1 MSSQDSFWRGA
12 KVAVTGA
19 GGFIGS
25 HLTEELARRGAHVRA
40 MVRYNSAS
48 RWGFLDRTPEA
59 LMKRVEVRAGDLAD
73 PFFVRE
79 FVAGQE
85 VVFHLGALI
94 AIPYSYEAPAQYVQT
109 NVHGTLNILEACLRA
124 KTSKVVHTS
133 TSEVF
138 GTARYVPIDETHPRQ
153 GQSPYSA
160 TKIGADA
167 LAESFHR
174 SFGLPVAIARPFN
187 TYGPRQS
194 ARAVLPTI
202 ATQLLAGVKQLEIGS
217 LDPVRDFN
225 YVDDTVTG
233 FLAVA
238 RSPKSVG
245 EEINLGS
252 GRGVTIGAA
261 VKLLMKITGRKVPVK
276 TDGRRVRPA
285 KSEVLRLICDN
296 RKAARLLGW
305 KPRWTLEK
313 GLEQTASY
321 VLAHLDDYKAGR
333 YNV

>member
-1 MSSQDSFWRGA
+1 MTDSFWRGMS
-12 KVAVTGA
+12 VAVTGA

-25 HLTEELARRGAHVRA
+25 HLAEELARRGAKVRA

-48 RWGFLDRTPEA
+48 RWGFLDNAPA
-59 LMKRVEVRAGDLAD
+59 QLMRRITVRAGDLAD

-79 FVAGQE
+79 FVAGQD

-94 AIPYSYEAPAQYVQT
+94 AIPYSYEAPAQYVET
-109 NVHGTLNILEACLRA
+109 NMHGTLNILEACLRA
-124 KTSKVVHTS
+124 KTSKIVHTS

-138 GTARYVPIDETHPRQ
+138 GTALYTPIDEKHPRQ

-194 ARAVLPTI
+194 ARAVLPAI
-202 ATQLLAGVKQLEIGS
+202 AAQLLSGTNTLKIGS
-217 LDPVRDFN
+217 MAPVRDFN
-225 YVDDTVTG
+225 YIADTVSG
-233 FLAVA
+233 FIAVA
-238 RSPKSVG
+238 RSRKSVG
-245 EEINLGS
+245 ADFNLGS
-252 GRGVTIGAA
+252 GQGVTIGAA
-261 VKLLMKITGRKVPVK
+261 ARLLMKITGKNIPLK
-276 TDGRRVRPA
+276 TDHRRVRPV
-285 KSEVLRLICDN
+285 KSEVMRLLCDN
-296 RKAARLLGW
+296 RKAVRELGW
-305 KPRWTLEK
+305 RPRWTLEK
-313 GLEQTASY
+313 GLEQLAAY
-321 VLAHLDDYKAGR
+321 VRNHLTDYKPGR

>member
-1 MSSQDSFWRGA
+1 VNDSFWRGV
-12 KVAVTGA
+12 KVGVTGA

-25 HLTEELARRGAHVRA
+25 HLTEELARRGAKVRA
-40 MVRYNSAS
+40 MVRYNSTS
-48 RWGFLDRTPEA
+48 RWGFLDRTPA
-59 LMKRVEVRAGDLAD
+59 DLMRRVEIRAGDLAD

-94 AIPYSYEAPAQYVQT
+94 AIPYSYEAPAQYVET
-109 NVHGTLNILEACLRA
+109 NLHGTLNILEASLRA

-138 GTARYVPIDETHPRQ
+138 GTARYVPIDEAHPRQ

-167 LAESFHR
+167 LVESFHR

-194 ARAVLPTI
+194 ARAVLPSI
-202 ATQLLAGVKQLEIGS
+202 AAQLLSGAPALAIGS
-217 LDPVRDFN
+217 LEPVRDFN
-225 YVDDTVTG
+225 YVADTVEG

-238 RSPKSVG
+238 RSPRAVG
-245 EEINLGS
+245 EDFNLGS
-252 GRGVTIGAA
+252 GRGVTIGASA
-261 VKLLMKITGRKVPVK
+261 RLLMKITNRRIPFA
-276 TDGRRVRPA
+276 TDRRRVRPV
-285 KSEVLRLICDN
+285 KSEVQRLLCDN
-296 RKAARLLGW
+296 RKARRLLGW
-305 KPRWTLEK
+305 RPRWTLEK
-313 GLEQTASY
+313 GLEQLAAH
-321 VLAHLDDYKAGR
+321 VLAHLSDYKSGR

>member
-1 MSSQDSFWRGA
+1 MTDKFWRG
-12 KVAVTGA
+12 VAVGVTGA

-25 HLTEELARRGAHVRA
+25 HLAEELARRGAKVRA

-48 RWGFLDRTPEA
+48 RWGFLDRTPAA
-59 LMKRVEVRAGDLAD
+59 LMRRVEVRAGDLAD
-73 PFFVRE
+73 PFFVRD
-79 FVAGQE
+79 FVAGQD

-94 AIPYSYEAPAQYVQT
+94 AIPYSYEAPAQYVET
-109 NVHGTLNILEACLRA
+109 NVQGTLNVLEACLRA
-124 KTSKVVHTS
+124 KTRKVVHTS

-138 GTARYVPIDETHPRQ
+138 GTALYAPIDEKHPRQ

-194 ARAVLPTI
+194 ARAVLP
-202 ATQLLAGVKQLEIGS
+202 AMAAQLLSGAPALKAGS

-225 YVDDTVTG
+225 YVADTVEG

-238 RSPKSVG
+238 RSPRAAG
-245 EEINLGS
+245 EEFNLGS
-252 GRGVTIGAA
+252 GRGVTIGEAA
-261 VKLLMKITGRKVPVK
+261 RLLMKITGRKVPVE
-276 TDGRRVRPA
+276 TDRRRVRPA
-285 KSEVLRLICDN
+285 KSEVMRLLCDN
-296 RKAARLLGW
+296 RKARRVLGW
-305 KPRWTLEK
+305 RPRWTLEK
-313 GLEQTASY
+313 GLAQLAAH
-321 VLAHLDDYKAGR
+321 VLAHLSDYKAER

>member
-1 MSSQDSFWRGA
+1 MIDKFWEGRR
-12 KVAVTGA
+12 VAVTGA

-25 HLTEELARRGAHVRA
+25 HLAEELARRGAKVRA

-48 RWGFLDRTPEA
+48 RWGFLDRTPAA
-59 LMKRVEVRAGDLAD
+59 LMRRVEVRAGDLAD

-94 AIPYSYEAPAQYVQT
+94 AIPYSYEAPAQYVET
-109 NVHGTLNILEACLRA
+109 NVHGTLNVLEACLRA
-124 KTSKVVHTS
+124 KTGKVVHTS

-138 GTARYVPIDETHPRQ
+138 GTALYAPIDEKHPRQ

-194 ARAVLPTI
+194 ARAVLPAI
-202 ATQLLAGVKQLEIGS
+202 AAQLLSGASVLKIGS

-225 YVDDTVTG
+225 YVADTVEG

-238 RSPKSVG
+238 RSSRSAG
-245 EEINLGS
+245 EDINLGS
-252 GRGVTIGAA
+252 GRGVTIGQAA
-261 VKLLMKITGRKVPVK
+261 GLLMKITGRKIPFEL
-276 TDGRRVRPA
+276 DRRRVRPA
-285 KSEVLRLICDN
+285 KSEVMRLLCDN
-296 RKAARLLGW
+296 RKARRLVGW
-305 KPRWTLEK
+305 RPRWTLEK
-313 GLEQTASY
+313 GLEQLAAH
-321 VLAHLDDYKAGR
+321 VLAHLADYKAGR

>member
-1 MSSQDSFWRGA
+1 MKDSFWRG
-12 KVAVTGA
+12 VAVGVTGA

-25 HLTEELARRGAHVRA
+25 HLAEELARRGAKVRA

-48 RWGFLDRTPEA
+48 RWGFLDRTPAA
-59 LMKRVEVRAGDLAD
+59 LMKRIDVRAGDLAD

-94 AIPYSYEAPAQYVQT
+94 AIPYSYEAPAQYVET
-109 NVHGTLNILEACLRA
+109 NIHGTLNVLEACLRA
-124 KTSKVVHTS
+124 KTRKIVHTS

-138 GTARYVPIDETHPRQ
+138 GTALYTPIDEKHPRQ

-167 LAESFHR
+167 LVESFHR
-174 SFGLPVAIARPFN
+174 SFGLPAAIARPFN

-194 ARAVLPTI
+194 ARAVLPSI
-202 ATQLLAGVKQLEIGS
+202 AAQLLSGAPRLEIGA

-225 YVDDTVTG
+225 YVADTVEG

-238 RSPKSVG
+238 RSPRSIG
-245 EEINLGS
+245 EDFNLGS
-252 GRGVTIGAA
+252 GRGVSIGAA
-261 VKLLMKITGRKVPVK
+261 ARLLMKITGRRVPFS
-276 TDGRRVRPA
+276 TDRRRVRPA
-285 KSEVLRLICDN
+285 KSEVMRLLCGN
-296 RKAARLLGW
+296 AKARRLLGW
-305 KPRWTLEK
+305 RPRWTLEK
-313 GLEQTASY
+313 GLEQLAAH
-321 VLAHLDDYKAGR
+321 VLAHLADYKPGR

>member
-1 MSSQDSFWRGA
+1 VKDSFWRGV

-25 HLTEELARRGAHVRA
+25 HLTEELARRGAKVRA

-48 RWGFLDRTPEA
+48 RWGFLDRTPAE
-59 LMKRVEVRAGDLAD
+59 LMRRIEVRSGDLAD

-79 FVAGQE
+79 FVSGQE

-94 AIPYSYEAPAQYVQT
+94 AIPYSYEAPAQYVET
-109 NVHGTLNILEACLRA
+109 NLHGTLNILEACLRA

-138 GTARYVPIDETHPRQ
+138 GTALYVPIDEAHPRQ

-167 LAESFHR
+167 LVESFHR
-174 SFGLPVAIARPFN
+174 SFGLPCAIARPFN

-194 ARAVLPTI
+194 ARAVLPSM
-202 ATQLLAGVKQLEIGS
+202 AAQLLSGAPELKVGS

-225 YVDDTVTG
+225 YVADTVEG

-238 RSPKSVG
+238 RSPRSIG
-245 EEINLGS
+245 EDFNLGS
-252 GRGVTIGAA
+252 GRAVTIGAA
-261 VKLLMKITGRKVPVK
+261 ARMLMRITKRRIQFA
-276 TDGRRVRPA
+276 TDSRRVRPA
-285 KSEVLRLICDN
+285 KSEVQRLLCDN
-296 RKAARLLGW
+296 RKARRVLGW
-305 KPRWTLEK
+305 RPRWTLEK
-313 GLEQTASY
+313 GLEQLAAH
-321 VLAHLDDYKAGR
+321 VLAHLPDYKSGR